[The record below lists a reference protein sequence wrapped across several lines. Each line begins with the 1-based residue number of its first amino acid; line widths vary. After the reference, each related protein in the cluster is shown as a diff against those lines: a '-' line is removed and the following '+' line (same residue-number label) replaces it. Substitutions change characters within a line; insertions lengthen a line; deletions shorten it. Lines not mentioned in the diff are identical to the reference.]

1 MDNFTRK
8 DHRHNLILNLFH
20 EFTWGFGIAF
30 HTVYATVPLFLKSLG
45 APDIIIVSTA
55 GLFAILVAIPQLFS
69 ALMGRNIK
77 NIKRASLLIHGI
89 PISVVFMMGT
99 IYTFYIPTGPNAWL
113 YFYTG
118 FIGYALAIGYLLPI
132 WVEFLEHATLKEER
146 GRFLGIS
153 FAINSVGGFIGGLT
167 VKWVLDS
174 SIPFPQNFGVGFYIF
189 FFSITIGSALFYWF
203 RMKERRLDIPHKTV
217 KQFIADTKDIIV
229 GHRNFQKYLL
239 ARIFCTATFPAMSLY
254 AVYCQDKFGF
264 EISEAGVFTVLNVIA
279 GGGAAYIT
287 GKLGDKYGHK
297 SSIILSYSGHLIAVL
312 LAIFSQSM
320 LWVYGIFFF
329 LGIGIGSFMPA
340 SMNLVYDFAGDR
352 DTKTYMAL
360 IDTILAPFVVL
371 IIIASATLSSSFG
384 PKSVLISVS
393 GMLGVGLFLL
403 IFVVKDPGTKRQ
415 IERFSS

>member
-1 MDNFTRK
+1 MTNFTQQ

-30 HTVYATVPLFLKSLG
+30 HTIYAIVPLFLKSLG

-77 NIKRASLLIHGI
+77 NIKRASLLIHGL

-99 IYTFYIPTGPNAWL
+99 IYTFFIPSGPNAWL

-132 WVEFLEHATLKEER
+132 WVEFLEHATLKKER

-153 FAINSVGGFIGGLT
+153 FAINSVGGFVGGLT

-203 RMKERRLDIPHKTV
+203 RMKERHLDIPHKTV
-217 KQFIADTKDIIV
+217 KQFLADTKEIIV

-254 AVYCQDKFGF
+254 AVFCQDKFGF
-264 EISEAGVFTVLNVIA
+264 EISEAGIFTVLNVVA
-279 GGGAAYIT
+279 GGGAAYLT

-297 SSIILSYSGHLIAVL
+297 ASIVLSYSGHLIAVL

-320 LWVYGIFFF
+320 IWVYGIFFF
-329 LGIGIGSFMPA
+329 LGVGIGSFMPA
-340 SMNLVYDFAGDR
+340 SMNLVYDFAGSR

-371 IIIASATLSSSFG
+371 IIFVSATLSSGFG
-384 PKSVLISVS
+384 PKSVLISVA
-393 GMLGVGLFLL
+393 GMLVIGLLLL